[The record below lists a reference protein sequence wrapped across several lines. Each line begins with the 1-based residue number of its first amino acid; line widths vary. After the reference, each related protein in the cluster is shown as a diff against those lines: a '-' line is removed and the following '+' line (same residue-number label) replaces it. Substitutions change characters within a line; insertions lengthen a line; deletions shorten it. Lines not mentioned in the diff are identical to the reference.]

1 MQTGIC
7 TKVETKDFFFKQ
19 NLKLK
24 KPEKFFFLMGSIND
38 KRIFFCFLSLLNNC
52 CNIVVYARPYID
64 GVPTHSKQQVA
75 VDGHGGQSAK

>member
-38 KRIFFCFLSLLNNC
+38 KRIFCFFSLLNNC

>member
-7 TKVETKDFFFKQ
+7 TKVETKDFFQTKS
-19 NLKLK
+19 KIK
-24 KPEKFFFLMGSIND
+24 KARKIFFFLMGSIND
-38 KRIFFCFLSLLNNC
+38 QRIFFCFLSLLNNC